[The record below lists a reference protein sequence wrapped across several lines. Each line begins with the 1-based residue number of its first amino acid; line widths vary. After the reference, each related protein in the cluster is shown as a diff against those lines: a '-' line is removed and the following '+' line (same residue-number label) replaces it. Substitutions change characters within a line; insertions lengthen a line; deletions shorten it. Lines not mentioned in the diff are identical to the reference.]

1 MTSLIQQAHPRSSL
15 VPVITAR
22 RKATKPKTAGRKEV
36 VRLDS
41 VPRGSGSQKGRVART
56 RLQLLML
63 MVVNPMEFGSQMQPP
78 QMMKMTGSEKLMRR
92 LFSPVWRLSM
102 RMRKLNPHL
111 TVPYL
116 LAKTYRLA
124 SAWLSSTQAH
134 LIICHLT
141 KISSPK
147 TYHRS

>member
-1 MTSLIQQAHPRSSL
+1 MASTKEDLLPKIPTLKSDGSNWLTFKRARPRSSL

-63 MVVNPMEFGSQMQPP
+63 MVANLMEFGSQTQPP
-78 QMMKMTGSEKLMRR
+78 QMMKMTGSEKLTRR
-92 LFSPVWRLSM
+92 LFSPV
-102 RMRKLNPHL
+102 
-111 TVPYL
+111 
-116 LAKTYRLA
+116 
-124 SAWLSSTQAH
+124 
-134 LIICHLT
+134 
-141 KISSPK
+141 
-147 TYHRS
+147 